1 MSMKRWIAINHA
13 DGTQKVFFQVNAQP
27 RCFDMSS
34 AELTEEVNNKVQA
47 CQNEIDMWEDLL
59 EAQKEWIDA
68 KKSS

>member
-1 MSMKRWIAINHA
+1 MKQWMRINHA
-13 DGTQKVFFQVNAQP
+13 DGTQKVFFTVNTQP

-34 AELTEEVNNKVQA
+34 AELTNEINKKVQA

>member
-1 MSMKRWIAINHA
+1 MSMKRWMRINHA
-13 DGTQKVFFQVNAQP
+13 DETQKVFFEVGAQS

-34 AELTEEVNNKVQA
+34 VELTEEVNKKIQA
-47 CQNEIDMWEDLL
+47 CQRELDMWEDLL

>member
-1 MSMKRWIAINHA
+1 MKRWTRINHTNE
-13 DGTQKVFFQVNAQP
+13 TQKVFFAVNSQP

-34 AELTEEVNNKVQA
+34 AELTDEVNKKVQA

-59 EAQKEWIDA
+59 EVQKEWIDA

>member
-1 MSMKRWIAINHA
+1 
-13 DGTQKVFFQVNAQP
+13 VFFEVGAQS

-34 AELTEEVNNKVQA
+34 VELTEEVNKKIQA
-47 CQNEIDMWEDLL
+47 CQRELDMWEDLL

>member
-1 MSMKRWIAINHA
+1 M
-13 DGTQKVFFQVNAQP
+13 NAQP

-34 AELTEEVNNKVQA
+34 DELTEEVNNKVQA